1 MTKHE
6 WARNLYEIALMLVT
20 RRPSNKELARS
31 LQIEEV
37 IKVGIDLRA
46 GIIYNTNLKKQQIV
60 ADTNVFVTALR
71 SQFGASYKLLSLI
84 DKDVYQLNLSVPLVL
99 EYEEVAKRM
108 IGEISLTE
116 QEIDDILDFVIK
128 HSNRWSIF
136 YLWRP
141 QLKDPS
147 DDMVLELAVTASCNS
162 ILTYN
167 INDFKGI
174 EKFGIKAI
182 TPKAFLEL
190 VGEL

>member
-1 MTKHE
+1 MKRH
-6 WARNLYEIALMLVT
+6 
-20 RRPSNKELARS
+20 
-31 LQIEEV
+31 
-37 IKVGIDLRA
+37 
-46 GIIYNTNLKKQQIV
+46 QIV

-71 SQFGASYKLLSLI
+71 SQFGASYKLFSLI
-84 DKDVYQLNLSVPLVL
+84 DKEVYQLNLSVPLVL

-108 IGEISLTE
+108 VGEISLSE
-116 QEIDDILDFVIK
+116 QDIDDILDFVIQN
-128 HSNRWSIF
+128 SNRWHIF

-147 DDMVLELAVTASCNS
+147 DDMVLELAVTASCNY
-162 ILTYN
+162 IITYN

-182 TPKAFLEL
+182 TPKTFLEM